1 MAENFRE
8 LPFHALGRIG
18 LAAGTIGPVGR
29 DEGRDG
35 YEGNNG
41 AHGGIVV
48 VKNKQEW
55 LESRKKLKERKKKRG
70 AKEGRASDEP
80 AAFGFPLGRIEEQIE
95 RLPSGSGGR
104 RRRGGAG
111 DR

>member
-1 MAENFRE
+1 
-8 LPFHALGRIG
+8 
-18 LAAGTIGPVGR
+18 
-29 DEGRDG
+29 
-35 YEGNNG
+35 
-41 AHGGIVV
+41 VV

-55 LESRKKLKERKKKRG
+55 LESRKKLKERKKRG

-80 AAFGFPLGRIEEQIE
+80 AAFGFPMRGIEGQIE
-95 RLPSGSGGR
+95 RLLGDVR